1 MIASLPSPLIVAP
14 PVLVGRKDRVVV
26 PFKKGSSDKDS
37 TFDPQ
42 GISGENPG
50 SESWEYS
57 QFRVYYTN
65 YYWLEVQ
72 WKKSVNYLQLL
83 VDEFVIKLDYLGRKK
98 ESGDGFFTYL
108 NKADFEK
115 ETEGYITSCYQ
126 SSVIDVVNAFYDELF
141 DKDKIQQLKTLQGEL
156 EKTQEVEV
164 EIIREIN

>member
-1 MIASLPSPLIVAP
+1 MEKTQEVKVEKIRNFEFITQIINDW
-14 PVLVGRKDRVVV
+14 K
-26 PFKKGSSDKDS
+26 FNEK
-37 TFDPQ
+37 
-42 GISGENPG
+42 NP
-50 SESWEYS
+50 WII
-57 QFRVYYTN
+57 FN
-65 YYWLEVQ
+65 
-72 WKKSVNYLQLL
+72 LL

-98 ESGDGFFTYL
+98 ESGDGFLTYL

-115 ETEGYITSCYQ
+115 KTEGYITSCYQ